1 MLKKSF
7 GMLQE
12 PWRCIF
18 IKFAIISTIHP
29 ILTIKASKTSQGLKG
44 MRTGHSIISTP
55 SPMDEVP
62 KNLTP
67 KKKKIKVLTQNT
79 PQKKAK
85 FLLPIRK
92 KGHSV
97 LFPLEK
103 MARSKDSDC
112 LTPSKWWPPSKGFIH
127 RGMWILN
134 GMAQQYCCASKFP
147 LLIYLE
153 DDIWSITCVP
163 KMRV

>member
-85 FLLPIRK
+85 FLLPIK
-92 KGHSV
+92 KRAILCCSLQKKWQDQRILTV
-97 LFPLEK
+97 L
-103 MARSKDSDC
+103 
-112 LTPSKWWPPSKGFIH
+112 PPQ
-127 RGMWILN
+127 N
-134 GMAQQYCCASKFP
+134 GDPHQKVS
-147 LLIYLE
+147 
-153 DDIWSITCVP
+153 SIGGCGY
-163 KMRV
+163 